1 EFITIMDI
9 PGTIFYWLYENPM
22 RLYVK
27 WNGKEI
33 DAKLPAEAIYDAAAH
48 GNAIYFKSTGKVISA
63 RYNLG
68 ESTII
73 LKYHKKLESQGELFV
88 RKGLCSIMRDGKK
101 YIYGM
106 WEDPNRDGILV
117 DVPDVKLKDT
127 YLKGVNR

>member
-1 EFITIMDI
+1 
-9 PGTIFYWLYENPM
+9 TIFYWLYENPM
-22 RLYVK
+22 RLYVN

-48 GNAIYFKSTGKVISA
+48 GNAIYFKSTGKVYRAIFIPTEGIRVSYL
-63 RYNLG
+63 RD
-68 ESTII
+68 II
-73 LKYHKKLESQGELFV
+73 LGELFV

-117 DVPDVKLKDT
+117 DAPDVKLKD
-127 YLKGVNR
+127 